1 MACFCSGVIPDVL
14 AIICDFV
21 MYIFVFMFTPTTGSL
36 AAQCGMLPIEDD
48 MEEDM
53 ELWASVGRLLPRSTA
68 IPSTVAA
75 ARLFIFIGSPFE
87 AITLQAR
94 VWMSFGPIF
103 RPRRA
108 FGRELFDLGVAQR
121 RAQRTHEL
129 LAAPLLCAL
138 TFISE
143 LVVLRIDVADQL
155 SFTANLCAQHPEQ
168 REMLQCVRGP

>member
-68 IPSTVAA
+68 VPSTVAA

-94 VWMSFGPIF
+94 FWMSFGAASYQTAPSAASFSIAV
-103 RPRRA
+103 PRA
-108 FGRELFDLGVAQR
+108 SIS
-121 RAQRTHEL
+121 L
-129 LAAPLLCAL
+129 LL
-138 TFISE
+138 E
-143 LVVLRIDVADQL
+143 
-155 SFTANLCAQHPEQ
+155 
-168 REMLQCVRGP
+168 